1 MIDNLENWLQEQ
13 GGPAI
18 QLRLCALRDSKK
30 SKEDSAKAYA
40 KAVSAL
46 LKIEEVYYVLN
57 YMDGFNTPDRDD
69 KTFEHLIHY
78 YKDTCIENFFP
89 LITDM
94 GFKAGIP
101 IFDKKMAFVA
111 KIFKYLF
118 ANANDNVKCYNSTLM
133 LHRFF
138 FISGYLI
145 PEVIESLEN
154 RLNAI
159 HKIAKERIFDIYQD
173 NGKLPKKPK
182 QWVNVGVIKEQ
193 MNPFNN
199 IVEKPLPT
207 IYDIWSLAYYQH
219 TCDDADKLKK
229 INDLVKYILDPE
241 FQKLRE
247 GYGLIWN
254 KDRRIY
260 HACGWSPTL
269 PLYEIEGRPVQ
280 SVVYPIIDYLEFMS
294 NFKIAQKSKWFK
306 DCLCHFEQF
315 KTERGTY
322 IFPMDWKYL
331 HKKYIDKVF
340 LSESNMVLKR
350 NERELLKRELVST
363 MKMVEIYKKIKEI

>member
-1 MIDNLENWLQEQ
+1 MIDNLEKWLQEQ

-30 SKEDSAKAYA
+30 SKEDVAKANA

-46 LKIEEVYYVLN
+46 LKIDEVHSVLN
-57 YMDGFNTPDRDD
+57 YMDGFNTQARDA
-69 KTFEHLIHY
+69 KTFEHLIHSY
-78 YKDTCIENFFP
+78 RETCIEKFFP
-89 LITDM
+89 LITDL

-101 IFDKKMAFVA
+101 IFDKKMAYVA
-111 KIFKYLF
+111 KIFKHLF
-118 ANANDNVKCYNSTLM
+118 ANANESVNCYNSTLE

-138 FISGYLI
+138 FISGFLF
-145 PEVIESLEN
+145 PEAIESLEN

-159 HKIAKERIFDIYQD
+159 HKTAKEKIFDIYQD
-173 NGKLPKKPK
+173 ESKLPKKPK
-182 QWVNVGVIKEQ
+182 HWVNKGVIKDE
-193 MNPFNN
+193 MNPFKHF
-199 IVEKPLPT
+199 VEKPLPT

-219 TCDDADKLKK
+219 TCNDVEKLKK
-229 INDLVKYILDPE
+229 INDIVKYILAPE

-247 GYGLIWN
+247 GYGLIWV
-254 KDRRIY
+254 KERHIY

-269 PLYEIEGRPVQ
+269 PLYEIEGRPAQ
-280 SVVYPIIDYLEFMS
+280 SVPYPIIDYLEFMS

-306 DCLCHFEQF
+306 DCLRHFEQF

-322 IFPMDWKYL
+322 IFPMDNKYS
-331 HKKYIDKVF
+331 HKKYIDKAF
-340 LSESNMVLKR
+340 LSESNMALKR

-363 MKMVEIYKKIKEI
+363 MKMVEILS